1 MGMFTKTIEA
11 APAETPEAIAKH
23 AVSSLIASNTKL
35 QARKDNA
42 ISSFRMAAN
51 ELAEVNEAL
60 AENVSIATQMRDF
73 FIDHGNSL
81 KKAMADNSAVRERI
95 LEIIGE

>member
-11 APAETPEAIAKH
+11 APTETPEAIAKH

-51 ELAEVNEAL
+51 ELAE
-60 AENVSIATQMRDF
+60 
-73 FIDHGNSL
+73 
-81 KKAMADNSAVRERI
+81 
-95 LEIIGE
+95 